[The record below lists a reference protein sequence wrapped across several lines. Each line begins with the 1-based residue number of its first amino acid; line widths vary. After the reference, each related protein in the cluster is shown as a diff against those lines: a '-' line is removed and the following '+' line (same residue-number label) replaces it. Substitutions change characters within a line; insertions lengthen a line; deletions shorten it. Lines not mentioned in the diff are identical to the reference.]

1 MRWFVGAANVFTCFI
16 LLTSSVL
23 AQRTN
28 PDASLRGSINEVD
41 KRPVII
47 IQATTP
53 KRPNPAADQVHADG
67 ALPSKE
73 QLNNGIV
80 TVITAPVGGAYAAMG
95 SDMAAV
101 LDDGD
106 SLRVLPVIGKGSVQ
120 NLIDILRLKSID
132 MGFVLSDAL
141 EFVKTEYGVRNIESE
156 VNYITKVF
164 NADVHIL
171 ARKEIG
177 TIRDLTGKTVYAQRN
192 LGYATMR
199 NLFNRLGI
207 KANVDF
213 NTDDVI
219 GLQKVLTG
227 VGDAWAGPIG
237 KVAPIL
243 RNIKNEEGQFHLVS
257 VPYEKAIQDLYFPS
271 SITSGDYPNLVPAG
285 EIVQTVAVSSLLVAY
300 NWPAGSDR
308 FNRVARFV
316 DALFS
321 KIDQLQQPMR
331 HPKWQ
336 ETTISAAMPGLQ
348 RFKAAEDWL
357 AQRARA
363 AEVKSVPQAD
373 QTELYK
379 QFLDWRRANK
389 R

>member
-1 MRWFVGAANVFTCFI
+1 MRWSIGVAGAFTWI
-16 LLTSSVL
+16 ALLTSSVS
-23 AQRTN
+23 AQRVN
-28 PDASLRGSINEVD
+28 PDMSLRGSIDDLE
-41 KRPVII
+41 KRPVVLT
-47 IQATTP
+47 QATTP
-53 KRPNPAADQVHADG
+53 RRPNPVIDQVRADG

-271 SITSGDYPNLVPAG
+271 SITDADYPNLVPAG
-285 EIVQTVAVSSLLVAY
+285 ETVQTVAVSSLLVVY
-300 NWPAGSDR
+300 NWPPGSER
-308 FNRVARFV
+308 FNRVAKFV

-321 KIDQLQQPMR
+321 KIDLLQQPIR

-336 ETTISAAMPGLQ
+336 ETNISATVPGLQ
-348 RFKAAEDWL
+348 RFKAADDWL

-363 AEVKSVPQAD
+363 ANVKGGPRAD
-373 QTELYK
+373 ETELYK